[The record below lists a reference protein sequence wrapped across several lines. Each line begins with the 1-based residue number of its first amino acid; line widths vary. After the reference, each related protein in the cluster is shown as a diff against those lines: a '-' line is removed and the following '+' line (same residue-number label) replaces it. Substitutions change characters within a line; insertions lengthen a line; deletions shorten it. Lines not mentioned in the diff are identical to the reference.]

1 MVIWKQTKKN
11 NLDTKIWTQFVTKT
25 EFPFKKVFF
34 FNNFSDV
41 LYFLFWC
48 LDIVLFKICLVMC
61 KNSGEGTL

>member
-48 LDIVLFKICLVMC
+48 LDYSAL
-61 KNSGEGTL
+61 